1 MTYLKFFVPILF
13 LFISS
18 SIYAQTSQKGSQI
31 HTLPSGVTK
40 IHIDVP
46 SNRVEILKTKGNR
59 ISIETNVRLA
69 LGSLSLL
76 EYLIKNGRYELT
88 AFHDSELYELTL
100 STKENQKELLI
111 KGQQCSEIVTY
122 KIYVPESVEFIQTLC
137 SSQDNFIAN
146 H

>member
-13 LFISS
+13 LFLST
-18 SIYAQTSQKGSQI
+18 SIYAQTSQKVPQI
-31 HTLPSGVTK
+31 HTLPSGVAK

-69 LGSLSLL
+69 LGSLPLL

-88 AFHDSELYELTL
+88 ALADNELHELTL
-100 STKENQKELLI
+100 SPKKNQKVLLI

-122 KIYVPESVEFIQTLC
+122 KIHIPESVEFVQTLG
-137 SSQDNFIAN
+137 SSQDDFVAS